1 MKFLSTILTFFLV
14 ILVRAERECGVR
26 PHMRMRRIVGGK
38 DSTFGAWP
46 WQVLIRELTPNC
58 SVTQYKY
65 GGVLISDSYVLTV
78 AHWRPEPNGVLV
90 AVFGEYDLSK
100 DLEPKKSVTIKV
112 KEIIYHPEFNN
123 RTFDNDLALL
133 KLERPIQ
140 YDTHIVPICLP
151 VHGADFTDR
160 IATVSGWG
168 RLRYGGRFPT
178 VLQEVDVPIIE
189 NSKCQEMIHKLGY
202 TKMILPSTLCAG
214 YDEGE
219 KDSCEG
225 DSGGP
230 LVVQRPD
237 KRWELAGT
245 VSSGIK
251 CAARFLPG
259 IYMRTSYHRF
269 WIESIIGVAND
280 EKNYMSTGR
289 RI

>member
-14 ILVRAERECGVR
+14 ILVRAERETDQPVLNLQKEELTTSAPSIPCHFEGELAAISENGSKQRPLNRNFQCGVR

-214 YDEGE
+214 YDEG
-219 KDSCEG
+219 
-225 DSGGP
+225 
-230 LVVQRPD
+230 
-237 KRWELAGT
+237 
-245 VSSGIK
+245 
-251 CAARFLPG
+251 
-259 IYMRTSYHRF
+259 
-269 WIESIIGVAND
+269 
-280 EKNYMSTGR
+280 
-289 RI
+289 